1 MNMININFKL
11 NLKLIVI
18 IYLIGIFIAFIIW
31 LYCKIKLY
39 RTYKRKYENFRKGY
53 KIFFNKDI
61 IYISLSWI
69 VFFSAI
75 NSFLRII
82 RYKIKKKR

>member
-11 NLKLIVI
+11 NLKLIVV
-18 IYLIGIFIAFIIW
+18 IYLIGIFVAFIIW

-39 RTYKRKYENFRKGY
+39 KNYKRKYENFRKGY
-53 KIFFNKDI
+53 KLFLNKDI
-61 IYISLSWI
+61 IYILLSWV

-75 NSFLRII
+75 NSFLKFI
-82 RYKIKKKR
+82 RYKIKKRK

>member
-1 MNMININFKL
+1 MIDINFKL
-11 NLKLIVI
+11 NIKLILF
-18 IYLIGIFIAFIIW
+18 IYLTGIFIAFIIW

-39 RTYKRKYENFRKGY
+39 ENYKRKYENFRKGY

-75 NSFLRII
+75 NSFLRFI
-82 RYKIKKKR
+82 RYKLKKRK